1 MDYDYLFK
9 LVLTGCSSV
18 GKTSLLHRFM
28 DDEFLTVGIPTIGVD
43 FRIKQVN
50 IDGQQVKLQIWDSA
64 GQERFQAL
72 TRQYYRNASAL
83 CVVYDVTDYTSFE
96 RVADWLAEFELYG
109 CTGAPKYLVGNKN
122 DLPEARRQVP
132 RQQAEE
138 FANRRGLIFFETSAR
153 TGEHVQDMFLG
164 IAEVLLGMAKRQ
176 ELLPLNR
183 GAGAAPK
190 LPGPATRPVGVPSTV
205 RLGQKIQGAL
215 SCCQ

>member
-1 MDYDYLFK
+1 LQPARTPRRHTQARSATQKSTIALTRVGAITKEFMDYDYLFK

-109 CTGAPKYLVGNKN
+109 CTG
-122 DLPEARRQVP
+122 RQSTW
-132 RQQAEE
+132 
-138 FANRRGLIFFETSAR
+138 L
-153 TGEHVQDMFLG
+153 
-164 IAEVLLGMAKRQ
+164 
-176 ELLPLNR
+176 
-183 GAGAAPK
+183 
-190 LPGPATRPVGVPSTV
+190 ATRTTCP
-205 RLGQKIQGAL
+205 RLGARYPVSRL
-215 SCCQ
+215 RNLPTDAA